1 MNKNIITN
9 EILDK
14 STLIKNFK
22 KSLKEEKETNY
33 DLYKEKVSEINENFR
48 LDCAE
53 FDDNIQKHSSKKEKF
68 IINLTKDIETFDK
81 VNGVEYYNSKIEND
95 KKEVIKEFV
104 DNLNNEKEAINRLIS
119 DEDKE
124 FELNY
129 KEKNDQLFSLEKETK
144 NKLTEAKKKLTL
156 SVKKEENARIKKCD
170 EIEKTLLQTNDLA
183 EIKDLLEKQK
193 EIRLESLKKI
203 NEIKVKYYEDVK
215 ELKTL
220 QANQKID
227 GILELSNFKNQ
238 AIKIKNGH
246 RRDIDEIIEKIKARE
261 DYYIQISANNGI
273 KYFEEQID
281 VLTQKKTKANDDCYL
296 IEKDILNVRIKQIK
310 FIEKE
315 FASMYKKIATV
326 VVSQID
332 GCLDAE
338 KPLIDLIKRYVGY
351 FDSKFKL
358 LDNDPKDKKELLS
371 TIKEIVELIVES
383 NEVLVTESPINE
395 IACIEYINFPIDSL
409 KEGINSIYYVNKTE
423 VLELLNGLI
432 NSEDFESQ
440 YSDIMKSLHGK
451 INSLYKDLKNF
462 VKEYV
467 SIGKEFVSEICKE
480 KNLQLNNDTIVID
493 DKFTTLKV
501 VDNLLFDNVINSY
514 KNEIDK
520 FNKAVANQNVILS
533 TIGNNPD
540 KQLEEKNKKVD
551 KEYDELINANK
562 KSLSETLKTI
572 DKDHKESLNKCESN
586 LKEMIS
592 RL

>member
-124 FELNY
+124 FEFNY

-296 IEKDILNVRIKQIK
+296 IEKDILNIRIKQIK

-315 FASMYKKIATV
+315 FASMYKKMATV
-326 VVSQID
+326 VVNQID

-440 YSDIMKSLHGK
+440 YSDILKSLHGK

-467 SIGKEFVSEICKE
+467 LIGKEFVSEICKE

-501 VDNLLFDNVINSY
+501 IDNLLFDNVINSY